1 MDSEVETVKP
11 MKQCNHAGC
20 RALVPYTER
29 YCTKHKQALNKYR
42 YHKRMYNSDESKY
55 QQFYKST
62 AWRRLS
68 RRFLENNPVCVRC
81 YEQGI
86 IRKANVV
93 DHIEEVKDNWSR
105 RLDESNMQPLCYR
118 CHNRKTKVAKE
129 KREQKGTTG
138 GISNK

>member
-1 MDSEVETVKP
+1 MSVP

-20 RALVPYTER
+20 RMLVPFTER
-29 YCTKHKQALNKYR
+29 YCVKHKQALNRYR

-68 RRFLENNPVCVRC
+68 RRFLENNPVCVKC
-81 YEQGI
+81 YEDGV

-93 DHIEEVKDNWSR
+93 DHVQEVKDNWSR
-105 RLDESNMQPLCYR
+105 RLDESNLQALCNYH
-118 CHNRKTKVAKE
+118 HNKKTRNERK
-129 KREQKGTTG
+129 KREQK
-138 GISNK
+138 SLKR